1 MYLTNRSCSFSLPF
15 LFPSPVFKKSLREK
29 IGIGRMH
36 KTTDAVP
43 QWREDESIDL
53 EAQEEGAEK
62 YGNDGRVDASAE
74 DEGTD
79 EEISYRQKQ
88 AAAPRQE
95 DPAAPL
101 TTTTEHKKKEY
112 PTTEHA
118 IRTLALHTGAETVSF
133 CKPLT

>member
-1 MYLTNRSCSFSLPF
+1 
-15 LFPSPVFKKSLREK
+15 
-29 IGIGRMH
+29 MH

-43 QWREDESIDL
+43 QWRREDESIDL

-62 YGNDGRVDASAE
+62 YGNDGRFDASAD

-88 AAAPRQE
+88 KLQSAAPRQE